1 MHEGDSQSIDI
12 QGLSHQTSMF
22 LMAPTAK
29 LKKKKNKM
37 EVPGLEY
44 ET

>member
-1 MHEGDSQSIDI
+1 MFKV
-12 QGLSHQTSMF
+12 LSHQTSMF

-29 LKKKKNKM
+29 LKKGKHNYGNKM
-37 EVPGLEY
+37 EVLGLEY